1 MAPSSYPLR
10 LWQKI
15 PRANGSKNAVRV
27 VSVIAATVIA
37 LACGTNYAYSAWAPQ
52 FASRL
57 KLSST
62 EINIIW
68 GCSSTIKGRGRLCF
82 LDQFVWEL
90 ATIPFVEPTSTV
102 SAPSGSCP

>member
-37 LACGTNYAYSAWAPQ
+37 LACGTNVR
-52 FASRL
+52 RL
-57 KLSST
+57 ALLP
-62 EINIIW
+62 
-68 GCSSTIKGRGRLCF
+68 RRP
-82 LDQFVWEL
+82 
-90 ATIPFVEPTSTV
+90 AV
-102 SAPSGSCP
+102 SDS